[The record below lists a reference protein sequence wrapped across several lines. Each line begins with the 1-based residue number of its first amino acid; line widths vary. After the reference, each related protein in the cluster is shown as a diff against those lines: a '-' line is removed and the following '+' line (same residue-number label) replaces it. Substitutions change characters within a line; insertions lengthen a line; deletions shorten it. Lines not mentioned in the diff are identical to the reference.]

1 MYESRIIESN
11 SKYSNG
17 GYGVLEY
24 KVGIKIKR
32 KRTFQLNWSG
42 HRNRTDRQP
51 AGWDCSLVQ
60 ADSILSPFL
69 LHAWGLKLTKYYLLR
84 TEDNLPEQT

>member
-32 KRTFQLNWSG
+32 KRTFQVATATG
-42 HRNRTDRQP
+42 RTANPRGGT
-51 AGWDCSLVQ
+51 AV
-60 ADSILSPFL
+60 
-69 LHAWGLKLTKYYLLR
+69 
-84 TEDNLPEQT
+84 